1 MFPGAFPL
9 RRSVLS
15 VVAVLAALT
24 ALLVAPATV
33 AAHTGFGA
41 STPSDGAQVDEPV
54 ELVTI
59 SFTGEASP
67 VGEEFVALTADGVI
81 QEPVDVSTLDDMLFT
96 LRFDPPLAGG
106 RIGVR
111 WTVQAAD
118 SHPIEGAF
126 SFTVAAPVPTTAAPT
141 TVPAATAAA
150 VPVTTAPPPTTAPP
164 TTDTTA
170 LDEFLA
176 VDGSVPGQTTATV
189 GRLIGFLG
197 VTVGLGA
204 FALLA
209 TALRGRRREIRRVVS
224 AVRLLGLVVA
234 VGAVIEYVGVTRI
247 GAESLASGWSTATG
261 FATLLRL
268 VGGLGLALGVS
279 GAVSRGRVQR
289 VLHRPSTVRSLSA
302 AVVHDAATVA
312 DGRHDNDGPIVRWSP
327 DAASWPALAGTAL
340 IIASFWFDG
349 HTASKGFRPLHALIN
364 SVHVAAGAVWVGGV
378 VTVAAVVWSRHRAG
392 QPMRVVELLVRFSRI
407 ASISLAA
414 VVVAGMIM
422 AFLVLDSFGE
432 LTGTTW
438 GQILL
443 LKSSGVALAAIGG
456 AYNHVRLLPA
466 LDADPDSPDLLAG
479 LRSTLIAEAILLLFV
494 VSVTAW
500 LVAAAS

>member
-1 MFPGAFPL
+1 MFPGASPL
-9 RRSVLS
+9 RRSVLA
-15 VVAVLAALT
+15 VFAVLAALT

-81 QEPVDVSTLDDMLFT
+81 QEPVEVSTLDDMLFT

-126 SFTVAAPVPTTAAPT
+126 SFSVAAPVSTTAAPT
-141 TVPAATAAA
+141 TVPAATAAV
-150 VPVTTAPPPTTAPP
+150 VPVTTAPP

-247 GAESLASGWSTATG
+247 GAESLASGWSTASG

-302 AVVHDAATVA
+302 AVVHDASTVA
-312 DGRHDNDGPIVRWSP
+312 DGRNEDDGPIVRWSP
-327 DAASWPALAGTAL
+327 GATSWPALAGTAL

-349 HTASKGFRPLHALIN
+349 HTASKGFRPLHALVN

-479 LRSTLIAEAILLLFV
+479 LRSTLTAEAILLLFV